1 MIIATADNSY
11 CTFSAAEEYF
21 GIRLHS
27 EAWHTAS
34 EADRNIALIQATRL
48 FNLLLVWLDADGE
61 EIKLEPGE
69 LLDSRDPALKWACC
83 EMALDLLQDDPMAR
97 DSMEGLSR
105 IKLGELE
112 IEKDTRSR
120 RSIPAH
126 ILALLGRLA
135 RLQAG
140 VSGCSIPVIRS

>member
-11 CTFSAAEEYF
+11 CTIEAAEEYF
-21 GIRLHS
+21 AARLHS
-27 EAWHTAS
+27 DAWHNAT
-34 EADRNIALIQATRL
+34 EEQRNVALVQATRL
-48 FNLLLVWLDADGE
+48 FGLYLVWMDEDGE
-61 EIKLEPGE
+61 VMTVEPGKLAE
-69 LLDSRDPALKWACC
+69 INDPALAYACC

-120 RSIPAH
+120 RTIPAH
-126 ILALLGRLA
+126 ILALLGRFA
-135 RLQAG
+135 RLRDA
-140 VSGCSIPVIRS
+140 VSGCSIPVIRT